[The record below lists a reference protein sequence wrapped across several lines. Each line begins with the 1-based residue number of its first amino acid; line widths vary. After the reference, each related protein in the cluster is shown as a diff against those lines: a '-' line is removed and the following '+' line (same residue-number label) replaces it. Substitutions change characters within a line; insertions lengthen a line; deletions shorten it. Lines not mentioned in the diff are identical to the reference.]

1 MDIDFEEQVNSLD
14 RTALSP
20 VVRKALDDTAAEIL
34 AWTVLPLKGS
44 SAVGYIFRLTGTAR
58 SRADVVAWSLILKIV
73 PSPANKQVKFNFLS
87 NEPSHFGYWK
97 REMLLYQSGL
107 CDELPDGLTAP
118 DCYQASADKDS
129 YWLWLEDITDTTRW
143 SITSYGLAARRF
155 GHLNGLYAVQRPIP
169 SWSWLVRSCLKRSIP
184 CERRSM
190 MRIRAI

>member
-107 CDELPDGLTAP
+107 CDELPDGLTATKNKASFP
-118 DCYQASADKDS
+118 APEAVRKLLYQAT
-129 YWLWLEDITDTTRW
+129 ENITKKWT
-143 SITSYGLAARRF
+143 I
-155 GHLNGLYAVQRPIP
+155 PIQNWAN
-169 SWSWLVRSCLKRSIP
+169 S
-184 CERRSM
+184 
-190 MRIRAI
+190 